1 MRTLDSP
8 LPGDDPSPSELA
20 AAGRGLS
27 ARRAFA
33 EGFVTNLAN
42 PKAAVFMVAF
52 FPQFIPHGYPVLPT
66 TLVLAS
72 FQVTVETALY
82 CGLAFGVGRAR
93 RLVDRPAVRAGIDA
107 VSGTILLG
115 LGLKIATTARTL

>member
-1 MRTLDSP
+1 
-8 LPGDDPSPSELA
+8 
-20 AAGRGLS
+20 
-27 ARRAFA
+27 
-33 EGFVTNLAN
+33 
-42 PKAAVFMVAF
+42 MVAF

-66 TLVLAS
+66 TLVLAT

-93 RLVDRPAVRAGIDA
+93 RLVDKPAVRAGIDA